1 MAVKEILTSEQPVLR
16 QKAKKVRR
24 VDASTQKLIDDMFDS
39 MRAANGLGL
48 AAPQIGVG
56 LRVLVIELPK
66 DDTDEAVEA
75 LPRHKRNVS
84 YSGEQYVLINPEL
97 VKAEGEQ
104 FGEEGCLS
112 IPGYVGMVRRA
123 MKVTVKGLNRKG
135 KEAKIK
141 GEGLL
146 ARALQHE
153 IDHLDGVLFT
163 DRLEK
168 PEHLLR
174 ITEDNERVPVFQGG
188 TARTKEQITA

>member
-1 MAVKEILTSEQPVLR
+1 MAIREILASERPVLR
-16 QKAKKVRR
+16 QKAKKVKR
-24 VDASTQKLIDDMFDS
+24 VDATTQKLIEDMLES
-39 MRAANGLGL
+39 MHAAHGLGL

-56 LRVLVIELPK
+56 LRVLVIEIPEDK
-66 DDTDEAVEA
+66 EDPH
-75 LPRHKRNVS
+75 PRKERGGS
-84 YSGEQYVLINPEL
+84 ASGEQVILINPEI

-123 MKVTVKGLNRKG
+123 LKVSVKGLNRKG
-135 KEAKIK
+135 KEVRVK

-168 PEHLLR
+168 PEDLYR
-174 ITEDNERVPVFQGG
+174 ITETHERVPVFQGG
-188 TARTKEQITA
+188 IAQPAPETEPLLA